1 MANWLAHSLHAF
13 KGLHMNRKTVFTQG
27 NIIIVRVQDY
37 GFRCNTLSSSWEI
50 FVDGKFRWTFSRL
63 KDAKKTIAQ
72 NLIPN

>member
-1 MANWLAHSLHAF
+1 MI
-13 KGLHMNRKTVFTQG
+13 RKIVFTQG
-27 NIIIVRVQDY
+27 NITIVRVQDY

-50 FVDGKFRWTFSRL
+50 CVDGKFRWTFSRL

>member
-1 MANWLAHSLHAF
+1 MI
-13 KGLHMNRKTVFTQG
+13 RKTVFTQG
-27 NIIIVRVQDY
+27 NITIVRVQDY

-50 FVDGKFRWTFSRL
+50 FVDGKFCWTFARL